1 MKYLMHRH
9 KKSFHPQNTHSK
21 ICHYTPQ
28 GTILQDIIFS
38 LLPVKSS
45 MLLANWKID
54 FALKNLMC
62 CQSHLVK
69 YCFIE

>member
-9 KKSFHPQNTHSK
+9 KSCHPQNTHSK
-21 ICHYTPQ
+21 ICHFIPQ
-28 GTILQDIIFS
+28 GTILQDITFS
-38 LLPVKSS
+38 LLPVKSN